1 MEHSESN
8 FKLIQK
14 TDFLTL
20 DEANFLFDQLL
31 REVKWEEKEIT
42 LFGKRYLQPRLIAYY
57 GLHGTSYTYSGQKM
71 EPKPLSKTLL
81 NILKRVNAFCDIEF
95 NSILLNFYRD
105 GKDSMGLHSDDE
117 PELGSDPFI
126 ASLSLG
132 ANRKLIFKPKNSTDK
147 QTFSLE
153 QPHGSLLLMAPPT
166 QRFWKHGINK
176 VSRSESR
183 INLTFRKIIL
193 KD

>member
-8 FKLIQK
+8 FRLIQK
-14 TDFLTL
+14 TDFLSL
-20 DEANFLFDQLL
+20 DEANFLFDQLF

-57 GLHGTSYTYSGQKM
+57 GMNGTSYTYSGQKM
-71 EPKPLSKTLL
+71 EPKPLSKTLK
-81 NILKRVNAFCDIEF
+81 NILKMVNTFCDIKF
-95 NSILLNFYRD
+95 NSILLNLYRD
-105 GKDSMGLHSDDE
+105 GQDSMGLHSDDE

-132 ANRKLIFKPKNSTDK
+132 ANRKLIFKPKDSTDK
-147 QTFSLE
+147 NTFSLE
-153 QPHGSLLLMAPPT
+153 QAHGSLLLMAPPT